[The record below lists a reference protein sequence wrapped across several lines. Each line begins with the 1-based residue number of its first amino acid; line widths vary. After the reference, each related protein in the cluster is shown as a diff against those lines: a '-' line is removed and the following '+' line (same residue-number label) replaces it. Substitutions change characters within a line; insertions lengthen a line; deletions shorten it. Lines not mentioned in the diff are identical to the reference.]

1 MEGTLEGRLQADF
14 SGVLASEQGP
24 FAMGVAYVS
33 HLLTKNPL
41 AALLKAGEMAK
52 SYAAYLVRKKEG
64 NERLEE
70 VFSVYAGMPEWLIGN
85 AASSMTLNPRFVDAL
100 RAYRAERGLERCI
113 VDICTRDAI
122 PLVEAFAEQHQK
134 ELEEAGISIGTIT
147 GNTLEVR
154 YGALTGSSDVPITLV
169 SKPLF
174 LDTGLPYFTTGEE
187 YSLYRGILPL
197 ARRI

>member
-1 MEGTLEGRLQADF
+1 MEGTLEGRIQADF

-24 FAMGVAYVS
+24 FSMGFAYVS
-33 HLLTKNPL
+33 HLLRKNPL
-41 AALLKAGEMAK
+41 AALFKAGEMAK
-52 SYAAYLVRKKEG
+52 SYAAYLSWKGKG
-64 NERLEE
+64 DERLEE
-70 VFSVYAGMPEWLIGN
+70 VFSVYAGMPEELISK
-85 AASSMTLNPRFVDAL
+85 AASAMTLNPQFIRELDE
-100 RAYRAERGLERCI
+100 YRAERGLERCV

-134 ELEEAGISIGTIT
+134 ELEEAGISIGIIT

-154 YGALTGSSDVPITLV
+154 DGRLTGLSDVPITLS